1 MGTTESNVDHAA
13 SSQTV
18 AGDSGE
24 LTFTYAQGRF
34 ASEGKDWES
43 PVVTNMAASVS
54 ADAGNVPAGSITNT
68 GTNNTFTST
77 TESSLATLL
86 SNQCPFVIKAT
97 IFEGNGKNAIRERHT
112 FTGSVL
118 RQLDQ
123 ASALLNGINES
134 GQYPAI
140 ALREAL
146 VNALEHRDYTYS
158 GPTLINI
165 FDSRLEI
172 VSLGGLTDGLEIN
185 DLLNGVCQPRTPRL
199 AELFADLGL
208 CENCGTGIQRI
219 MDAYAQSAVSPQ
231 LRVGPTSV
239 AMVLPIPVSAEAAS
253 SHRTDADA
261 SAAPSTTDEAQHAKM
276 YSFPTIQRMTDNAAD
291 ALAGARIIGCAPLQT
306 LILGSGFGERPDGDD
321 QASTRP
327 LDTATLEPSPQTLE
341 QFTLNFLAFRGV
353 KLSRKTMQKALGL
366 NKDQMTQLLD
376 QLELSG
382 KIERHTHAKSTT
394 YSLAHASGR

>member
-13 SSQTV
+13 SGQTV

-199 AELFADLGL
+199 AELFAGPLRELRYRHSTHYGRL
-208 CENCGTGIQRI
+208 RAERG
-219 MDAYAQSAVSPQ
+219 QSATARGPHFGGNGTAYPCIGRG
-231 LRVGPTSV
+231 RV
-239 AMVLPIPVSAEAAS
+239 LAS
-253 SHRTDADA
+253 DRCRCFRR
-261 SAAPSTTDEAQHAKM
+261 AQH
-276 YSFPTIQRMTDNAAD
+276 
-291 ALAGARIIGCAPLQT
+291 
-306 LILGSGFGERPDGDD
+306 
-321 QASTRP
+321 
-327 LDTATLEPSPQTLE
+327 
-341 QFTLNFLAFRGV
+341 
-353 KLSRKTMQKALGL
+353 
-366 NKDQMTQLLD
+366 
-376 QLELSG
+376 
-382 KIERHTHAKSTT
+382 H
-394 YSLAHASGR
+394 

>member
-13 SSQTV
+13 SGQTV

-146 VNALEHRDYTYS
+146 VNAR
-158 GPTLINI
+158 NI
-165 FDSRLEI
+165 AI
-172 VSLGGLTDGLEIN
+172 T
-185 DLLNGVCQPRTPRL
+185 RTP
-199 AELFADLGL
+199 
-208 CENCGTGIQRI
+208 
-219 MDAYAQSAVSPQ
+219 
-231 LRVGPTSV
+231 
-239 AMVLPIPVSAEAAS
+239 
-253 SHRTDADA
+253 
-261 SAAPSTTDEAQHAKM
+261 APH
-276 YSFPTIQRMTDNAAD
+276 
-291 ALAGARIIGCAPLQT
+291 
-306 LILGSGFGERPDGDD
+306 
-321 QASTRP
+321 
-327 LDTATLEPSPQTLE
+327 
-341 QFTLNFLAFRGV
+341 
-353 KLSRKTMQKALGL
+353 
-366 NKDQMTQLLD
+366 
-376 QLELSG
+376 
-382 KIERHTHAKSTT
+382 
-394 YSLAHASGR
+394 

>member
-13 SSQTV
+13 SGQTV

-68 GTNNTFTST
+68 GTST

-97 IFEGNGKNAIRERHT
+97 IFEGNGKNTIRERHT

>member
-1 MGTTESNVDHAA
+1 M
-13 SSQTV
+13 
-18 AGDSGE
+18 
-24 LTFTYAQGRF
+24 
-34 ASEGKDWES
+34 
-43 PVVTNMAASVS
+43 
-54 ADAGNVPAGSITNT
+54 
-68 GTNNTFTST
+68 
-77 TESSLATLL
+77 
-86 SNQCPFVIKAT
+86 
-97 IFEGNGKNAIRERHT
+97 
-112 FTGSVL
+112 
-118 RQLDQ
+118 
-123 ASALLNGINES
+123 
-134 GQYPAI
+134 
-140 ALREAL
+140 

-306 LILGSGFGERPDGDD
+306 LILAVDSANARTVTIRPVPARLIR
-321 QASTRP
+321 QRWNRRLKRWNS
-327 LDTATLEPSPQTLE
+327 
-341 QFTLNFLAFRGV
+341 
-353 KLSRKTMQKALGL
+353 SRSISSRSAV
-366 NKDQMTQLLD
+366 
-376 QLELSG
+376 
-382 KIERHTHAKSTT
+382 
-394 YSLAHASGR
+394 

>member
-1 MGTTESNVDHAA
+1 M
-13 SSQTV
+13 
-18 AGDSGE
+18 
-24 LTFTYAQGRF
+24 
-34 ASEGKDWES
+34 
-43 PVVTNMAASVS
+43 
-54 ADAGNVPAGSITNT
+54 
-68 GTNNTFTST
+68 
-77 TESSLATLL
+77 
-86 SNQCPFVIKAT
+86 
-97 IFEGNGKNAIRERHT
+97 
-112 FTGSVL
+112 L

-239 AMVLPIPVSAEAAS
+239 AMVLPILYRP
-253 SHRTDADA
+253 R
-261 SAAPSTTDEAQHAKM
+261 PR
-276 YSFPTIQRMTDNAAD
+276 P
-291 ALAGARIIGCAPLQT
+291 RIGPMPMLPPRPAPLT
-306 LILGSGFGERPDGDD
+306 KHSMPKC
-321 QASTRP
+321 TH
-327 LDTATLEPSPQTLE
+327 SPR
-341 QFTLNFLAFRGV
+341 FSA
-353 KLSRKTMQKALGL
+353 
-366 NKDQMTQLLD
+366 
-376 QLELSG
+376 
-382 KIERHTHAKSTT
+382 
-394 YSLAHASGR
+394 

>member
-13 SSQTV
+13 SGQTV

-24 LTFTYAQGRF
+24 LTFTYAQDRF

-208 CENCGTGIQRI
+208 CENALWT
-219 MDAYAQSAVSPQ
+219 
-231 LRVGPTSV
+231 PTRRARSV
-239 AMVLPIPVSAEAAS
+239 RNCAW
-253 SHRTDADA
+253 
-261 SAAPSTTDEAQHAKM
+261 
-276 YSFPTIQRMTDNAAD
+276 
-291 ALAGARIIGCAPLQT
+291 APLRWQWYC
-306 LILGSGFGERPDGDD
+306 LSLYRP
-321 QASTRP
+321 RP
-327 LDTATLEPSPQTLE
+327 RPRIGPMPMLPPRPAPLTKHSMPKCTHSPR
-341 QFTLNFLAFRGV
+341 FSA
-353 KLSRKTMQKALGL
+353 
-366 NKDQMTQLLD
+366 
-376 QLELSG
+376 
-382 KIERHTHAKSTT
+382 
-394 YSLAHASGR
+394 

>member
-1 MGTTESNVDHAA
+1 MGKPGCDQH
-13 SSQTV
+13 
-18 AGDSGE
+18 GC
-24 LTFTYAQGRF
+24 
-34 ASEGKDWES
+34 
-43 PVVTNMAASVS
+43 TNEA
-54 ADAGNVPAGSITNT
+54 
-68 GTNNTFTST
+68 
-77 TESSLATLL
+77 SLATQL
-86 SNQCPFVIKAT
+86 STQCPFVIKAP

-208 CENCGTGIQRI
+208 CENCGTPVCPSYKNVPRPAAHIYFLPHRGKKHN
-219 MDAYAQSAVSPQ
+219 
-231 LRVGPTSV
+231 LRLCRGYNRR
-239 AMVLPIPVSAEAAS
+239 EAA
-253 SHRTDADA
+253 
-261 SAAPSTTDEAQHAKM
+261 
-276 YSFPTIQRMTDNAAD
+276 I
-291 ALAGARIIGCAPLQT
+291 
-306 LILGSGFGERPDGDD
+306 
-321 QASTRP
+321 
-327 LDTATLEPSPQTLE
+327 
-341 QFTLNFLAFRGV
+341 
-353 KLSRKTMQKALGL
+353 
-366 NKDQMTQLLD
+366 
-376 QLELSG
+376 
-382 KIERHTHAKSTT
+382 
-394 YSLAHASGR
+394 

>member
-13 SSQTV
+13 SGQTV

-24 LTFTYAQGRF
+24 LTFTYAQDRF

-219 MDAYAQSAVSPQ
+219 MDAYAQSAVSPH
-231 LRVGPTSV
+231 LRVAPLRWQWYCLSLLFGRGR
-239 AMVLPIPVSAEAAS
+239 VLAS
-253 SHRTDADA
+253 DRCDA

>member
-13 SSQTV
+13 SGQTV

-24 LTFTYAQGRF
+24 LTFTYAQDRF

-291 ALAGARIIGCAPLQT
+291 ALAG
-306 LILGSGFGERPDGDD
+306 ERPDGDD

>member
-1 MGTTESNVDHAA
+1 M
-13 SSQTV
+13 
-18 AGDSGE
+18 
-24 LTFTYAQGRF
+24 
-34 ASEGKDWES
+34 
-43 PVVTNMAASVS
+43 
-54 ADAGNVPAGSITNT
+54 
-68 GTNNTFTST
+68 
-77 TESSLATLL
+77 
-86 SNQCPFVIKAT
+86 
-97 IFEGNGKNAIRERHT
+97 
-112 FTGSVL
+112 
-118 RQLDQ
+118 
-123 ASALLNGINES
+123 
-134 GQYPAI
+134 
-140 ALREAL
+140 

-327 LDTATLEPSPQTLE
+327 LDTATLEPSPQTW
-341 QFTLNFLAFRGV
+341 NS
-353 KLSRKTMQKALGL
+353 SRSISSRSAV
-366 NKDQMTQLLD
+366 
-376 QLELSG
+376 
-382 KIERHTHAKSTT
+382 
-394 YSLAHASGR
+394 

>member
-13 SSQTV
+13 SGQTV

-146 VNALEHRDYTYS
+146 VNA
-158 GPTLINI
+158 
-165 FDSRLEI
+165 LEI

>member
-1 MGTTESNVDHAA
+1 M
-13 SSQTV
+13 
-18 AGDSGE
+18 
-24 LTFTYAQGRF
+24 
-34 ASEGKDWES
+34 
-43 PVVTNMAASVS
+43 P
-54 ADAGNVPAGSITNT
+54 
-68 GTNNTFTST
+68 
-77 TESSLATLL
+77 
-86 SNQCPFVIKAT
+86 
-97 IFEGNGKNAIRERHT
+97 
-112 FTGSVL
+112 
-118 RQLDQ
+118 
-123 ASALLNGINES
+123 
-134 GQYPAI
+134 
-140 ALREAL
+140 
-146 VNALEHRDYTYS
+146 
-158 GPTLINI
+158 
-165 FDSRLEI
+165 
-172 VSLGGLTDGLEIN
+172 
-185 DLLNGVCQPRTPRL
+185 
-199 AELFADLGL
+199 
-208 CENCGTGIQRI
+208 
-219 MDAYAQSAVSPQ
+219 
-231 LRVGPTSV
+231 
-239 AMVLPIPVSAEAAS
+239 
-253 SHRTDADA
+253 

>member
-1 MGTTESNVDHAA
+1 M
-13 SSQTV
+13 
-18 AGDSGE
+18 
-24 LTFTYAQGRF
+24 
-34 ASEGKDWES
+34 
-43 PVVTNMAASVS
+43 P
-54 ADAGNVPAGSITNT
+54 P
-68 GTNNTFTST
+68 
-77 TESSLATLL
+77 LL

-172 VSLGGLTDGLEIN
+172 VSLGGLTDGLKSTIYSTAYASHA
-185 DLLNGVCQPRTPRL
+185 PRVWL
-199 AELFADLGL
+199 MFADLGL

-276 YSFPTIQRMTDNAAD
+276 YLFPTIQRMTDNAAD
-291 ALAGARIIGCAPLQT
+291 A
-306 LILGSGFGERPDGDD
+306 FGRRTHHRLR
-321 QASTRP
+321 A
-327 LDTATLEPSPQTLE
+327 TAD
-341 QFTLNFLAFRGV
+341 AD
-353 KLSRKTMQKALGL
+353 SRQWIRRTP
-366 NKDQMTQLLD
+366 
-376 QLELSG
+376 
-382 KIERHTHAKSTT
+382 
-394 YSLAHASGR
+394 GR

>member
-13 SSQTV
+13 SGQTV

-172 VSLGGLTDGLEIN
+172 VSLGGLTDGLKSTIYS
-185 DLLNGVCQPRTPRL
+185 T
-199 AELFADLGL
+199 
-208 CENCGTGIQRI
+208 
-219 MDAYAQSAVSPQ
+219 AYASHAPRVWLNCSP
-231 LRVGPTSV
+231 
-239 AMVLPIPVSAEAAS
+239 IW
-253 SHRTDADA
+253 A
-261 SAAPSTTDEAQHAKM
+261 SARTAVPAFNALWT
-276 YSFPTIQRMTDNAAD
+276 PTRR
-291 ALAGARIIGCAPLQT
+291 ARSVRNCAWAPLRWQWYC
-306 LILGSGFGERPDGDD
+306 LSLYRP
-321 QASTRP
+321 RP
-327 LDTATLEPSPQTLE
+327 RPRIGPMPMLPPRPAPLTKHSMPKCTHSPR
-341 QFTLNFLAFRGV
+341 FSA
-353 KLSRKTMQKALGL
+353 
-366 NKDQMTQLLD
+366 
-376 QLELSG
+376 
-382 KIERHTHAKSTT
+382 
-394 YSLAHASGR
+394 